1 VSYKRTLYRKGTLMS
16 PIVVSSIIFASVF
29 AAAFVGMAVR
39 RVIPDDHVE
48 SDAKEVI
55 RLATGLIATMA
66 ALVLGMLISS
76 AKSSYDARKNEV
88 AEMSSEIVAIDRS
101 LAKYGPETGEIRA
114 EFQQTVAGGLE
125 RIWPRQASRKFELR
139 PGEHGEILVDKL
151 ALLAPKDERQVAE
164 KARIMTMVVDL
175 RQTQWLMFLRAE
187 QNAVPI
193 PLLLVL
199 VSWLAAIFVSFGLF
213 APPNSTVLVILAL
226 GAMAVSSAIFL
237 ILEMYTPFRGILK
250 ISPIPI
256 LDALSQMAR

>member
-1 VSYKRTLYRKGTLMS
+1 MN

-29 AAAFVGMAVR
+29 AATLVGMALQ
-39 RVIPDDHVE
+39 RVVPDDHVG

-88 AEMSSEIVAIDRS
+88 VEMSSEIVAIDRL
-101 LAKYGPETGEIRA
+101 LAKYGPETGQIRA
-114 EFQQTVAGGLE
+114 EFRQTVEDGLE
-125 RIWPRQASRKFELR
+125 RIWPSQASREFELR
-139 PGEHGEILVDKL
+139 PGDHGGILVGKL
-151 ALLAPKDERQVAE
+151 ELLAPKDDRQVAA
-164 KARIMTMVVDL
+164 KAQIMTMILGL

-187 QNAVPI
+187 QNAVPP

-213 APPNSTVLVILAL
+213 APPNSTVVVILAL

-237 ILEMYTPFRGILK
+237 ILEMYTPFRGVLK
-250 ISPIPI
+250 IMPTPI
-256 LDALSQMAR
+256 LDALSQMGR

>member
-1 VSYKRTLYRKGTLMS
+1 MS

-29 AAAFVGMAVR
+29 AAALVGIAVR
-39 RVIPDDHVE
+39 RVVPDDHVE
-48 SDAKEVI
+48 ADAKDVI

-88 AEMSSEIVAIDRS
+88 AEMSSEILAIDRS
-101 LAKYGPETGEIRA
+101 LAKYGPETGEIRT
-114 EFQQTVAGGLE
+114 EFHQTVAGGLE
-125 RIWPRQASRKFELR
+125 RIWPSEASRQFELR
-139 PGEHGEILVDKL
+139 PGDHGEILVGKL
-151 ALLAPKDERQVAE
+151 ELLAPKDDRQVAE
-164 KARIMTMVVDL
+164 KARIMTMVIDL

-213 APPNSTVLVILAL
+213 APPNPTVLAILAL

-237 ILEMYTPFRGILK
+237 ILEMYTPFRGMLK
-250 ISPIPI
+250 ILPTPI
-256 LDALSQMAR
+256 LDALTQMGR